1 MNLILILL
9 LIAIGVG
16 GIAYFLRK
24 EQMMEVPEIYEDKFS
39 LQYLVGQVNETIN
52 QVMKTNTA
60 ELNLN
65 RFETLKA
72 EKNKTMLRRALHSC
86 VFGDISAKDYVKDY
100 IADLIQKQLDITE
113 ETINQVIPFDEPERL
128 SAQDKF
134 EILLYLFKCE
144 YGLRGLGV
152 MFERYELT
160 EPKMMDGIAYVV
172 TATDIER
179 VFRKEFRELSY
190 GDKIKIVSQRI
201 YQMLKGNGVIDEI
214 RDMRIDGVS
223 GGVSGIPDHFYTY
236 NDEKDIDS
244 FKSSASSSDAVWCFY
259 KGKTVHLDFLSFG
272 TEKELIRV
280 CKNIYRYD
288 NPGQLSA
295 AKGYIVNQMKDGSR
309 VVVVRPP
316 FSESW
321 AFFIRK
327 FDSAAF
333 MEVDELITDDG
344 SEKVI
349 ETLKWVVKGCQVT
362 GITGAQGTGKTT
374 LLAAI
379 MKWIN
384 PAYTLRVQEMA
395 FELNLRKQFPNRNI
409 LSFQETDTVRGQD
422 GLDIQKKTDGSV
434 NIIGEVATAPVANWL
449 VQAAQVASKFT
460 MFTHHAKTTRSL
472 VIALRNSLLQ
482 EGGFANE
489 KVAEEQVAMVI
500 NFDVHTDIL
509 VNGHRYIQRVTE
521 ILPIEAQPYPEGLD
535 DATMEYYHR
544 TTNPLTFDTNQ
555 IITWVEG
562 KYYFSGCF
570 SERAKEEIR
579 FNLTEIER
587 LEFDD
592 FCERC
597 EEEASMFKEMVSAYA
612 E

>member
-9 LIAIGVG
+9 LVAIGVG

-201 YQMLKGNGVIDEI
+201 YQMLKGNG
-214 RDMRIDGVS
+214 
-223 GGVSGIPDHFYTY
+223 
-236 NDEKDIDS
+236 
-244 FKSSASSSDAVWCFY
+244 WC
-259 KGKTVHLDFLSFG
+259 G
-272 TEKELIRV
+272 
-280 CKNIYRYD
+280 
-288 NPGQLSA
+288 
-295 AKGYIVNQMKDGSR
+295 
-309 VVVVRPP
+309 
-316 FSESW
+316 
-321 AFFIRK
+321 
-327 FDSAAF
+327 
-333 MEVDELITDDG
+333 
-344 SEKVI
+344 
-349 ETLKWVVKGCQVT
+349 
-362 GITGAQGTGKTT
+362 
-374 LLAAI
+374 
-379 MKWIN
+379 
-384 PAYTLRVQEMA
+384 
-395 FELNLRKQFPNRNI
+395 
-409 LSFQETDTVRGQD
+409 
-422 GLDIQKKTDGSV
+422 
-434 NIIGEVATAPVANWL
+434 
-449 VQAAQVASKFT
+449 
-460 MFTHHAKTTRSL
+460 
-472 VIALRNSLLQ
+472 
-482 EGGFANE
+482 
-489 KVAEEQVAMVI
+489 
-500 NFDVHTDIL
+500 
-509 VNGHRYIQRVTE
+509 
-521 ILPIEAQPYPEGLD
+521 
-535 DATMEYYHR
+535 
-544 TTNPLTFDTNQ
+544 
-555 IITWVEG
+555 
-562 KYYFSGCF
+562 
-570 SERAKEEIR
+570 
-579 FNLTEIER
+579 
-587 LEFDD
+587 
-592 FCERC
+592 
-597 EEEASMFKEMVSAYA
+597 
-612 E
+612 